1 MGTIA
6 SERCLPLHRQA
17 RGARWAAGGP
27 RRQRGQALVLGLVL
41 LFAGLLS
48 LFFLFSSGQVSAS
61 KQRLTNAAD
70 AAAYS
75 AAVWR
80 ARVLNFHAYANRAIV
95 AQEVAVAQ
103 AVTLTSWS
111 KYFENFTITARR
123 LASAWPPAA
132 AVLAVV
138 AKVAGTARNLTESS
152 AADEIPLRAAPSLGY
167 KALLQRSQ
175 ETLQLAADTFGLG
188 AVANEVVRANDP
200 GFFAFALGDGGAF
213 NGFTRRYAS
222 DADRTRL
229 RDVVID
235 SLDGFVGGPRRD
247 DVRLLP
253 LPSGCFGS
261 TFDMSRWFQWW
272 RKRGGTALTPDLE
285 RWEAV
290 DTGSVHDYRRR
301 RGFFSSSC
309 RQVESLVVGW
319 GAAEATD
326 AAPLYAVQANTG
338 DTWDNAAA
346 TWRASAEISGY
357 GYTGFER
364 YGGIERVR
372 ELDYARLGDARFP
385 VSQVVVLARS
395 DGARVRSAN
404 TLNVG
409 TGRLRLFERFAG
421 DRLWAMAVGEVYF
434 RRPPGAPD
442 RIEYASLYSPYWQA
456 RLAEPDSMQRAAAV
470 AYVR

>member
-1 MGTIA
+1 MDTIA
-6 SERCLPLHRQA
+6 IGLRLRRH
-17 RGARWAAGGP
+17 RGARSARCATGGP
-27 RRQRGQALVLGLVL
+27 HRQRGQALVLALVL
-41 LFAGLLS
+41 LFAGLLA
-48 LFFLFSSGQVSAS
+48 LFFLFSTGQVTAS
-61 KQRLTNAAD
+61 RQRLTNAAD

-95 AQEVAVAQ
+95 AQEAAVAQ
-103 AVTLTSWS
+103 AVTLTSWA
-111 KYFENFTITARR
+111 KYFENFTVTARR

-138 AKVAGTARNLTESS
+138 AKVAGTARNLTERT
-152 AADEIPLRAAPSLGY
+152 AADEIPLRAAPLLGY
-167 KALLQRSQ
+167 KSLLQRSQ

-188 AVANEVVRANDP
+188 AVANEVARATDP

-213 NGFTRRYAS
+213 AGFTRRYAS

-235 SLDGFVGGPRRD
+235 SLDGFVKGPRRD

-261 TFDMSRWFQWW
+261 TFDTSRWFQWW

-309 RQVESLVVGW
+309 QQYESLVVGW

-326 AAPLYAVQANTG
+326 AAPLNGVQSNAG
-338 DTWDNAAA
+338 DTWDNAGA
-346 TWRASAEISGY
+346 TWRASLEMSGN

-372 ELDYARLGDARFP
+372 EPNYAGLADPRFP
-385 VSQVVVLARS
+385 VTQVVVLARS
-395 DGARVRSAN
+395 DGARVRTAN
-404 TLNVG
+404 ALNVG
-409 TGRLRLFERFAG
+409 TGRLRLFEHFAG

-434 RRPPGAPD
+434 RRPPAAPA

-456 RLAEPDSMQRAAAV
+456 RLAEPTAAQRAAV
-470 AYVR
+470 LAYVH